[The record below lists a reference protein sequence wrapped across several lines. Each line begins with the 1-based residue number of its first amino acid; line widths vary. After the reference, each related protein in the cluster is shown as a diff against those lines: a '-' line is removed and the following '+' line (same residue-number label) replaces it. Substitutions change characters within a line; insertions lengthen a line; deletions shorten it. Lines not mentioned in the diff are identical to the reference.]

1 VKHFTQIK
9 IIAILITL
17 CCQPLLMAKTTE
29 VNQNLYIE
37 VMQIT
42 KSDMLIDILVAISHT
57 FRAVTTTSRELNNSE
72 EKETNWF
79 IVGLVIML
87 AFVAI
92 LALFQSDEE

>member
-17 CCQPLLMAKTTE
+17 CFQPLLMAKTTE

-37 VMQIT
+37 VIKVS